1 MKRARR
7 GKRTPVHKEER
18 KAGMIKREREVET
31 EQREGNVSCGKERC
45 LNKSALLTS

>member
-18 KAGMIKREREVET
+18 KAGMIKRGRQVET
-31 EQREGNVSCGKERC
+31 EQSEGSECYLQKWKMFE
-45 LNKSALLTS
+45 